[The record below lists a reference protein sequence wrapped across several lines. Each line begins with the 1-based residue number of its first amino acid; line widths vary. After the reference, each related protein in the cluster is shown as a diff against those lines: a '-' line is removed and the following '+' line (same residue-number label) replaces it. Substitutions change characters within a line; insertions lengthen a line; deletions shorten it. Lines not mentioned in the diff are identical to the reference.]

1 MAIDYDVV
9 IIGGSLTGRYAA
21 IAAIQLRARVALIEP
36 EAQSLLARLAP
47 HALTQLSQDAT
58 SGQGASMRWV
68 EGVVSNIEYQYS
80 LAVIA
85 ALGVDVI
92 VGSGQFHRQPH
103 LAFAVNGRFLRARAY
118 LLATST
124 RSAIPDIAG
133 LQPTGY
139 LTTADICQGIVST
152 RQPPRNWVILGGDPD
167 GCQLAQTLTRLGF
180 KATVVVKR
188 SHLLVKEDPDIAHL
202 VQATLEAEGV
212 RVLTQTPVTQVKQ
225 IQDKKWVQ
233 AGDEAI
239 ETDEIL
245 VAAGQVS
252 NVESLNLEA
261 VGVKSH
267 PRGLQLNEKLQ
278 TTNPSIY
285 ACGDVNGDYQFVNI
299 ANYEAR
305 IALKNA
311 LFFPL
316 FKADYR
322 CIPWAIFSNPTL
334 ARVGL
339 TETQA
344 RRRYPQ
350 DVLVLQQYFKTVA
363 AAQLRNETTGVCKL
377 VVRRN
382 GEILGASILGAEA
395 EELIQVVA
403 LAISQK
409 LKVSAIAQLVPVFP
423 SLAEILYQTA
433 AAWSQQRPGTNRAT
447 QFLEDFFNFRRSWS

>member
-1 MAIDYDVV
+1 M
-9 IIGGSLTGRYAA
+9 
-21 IAAIQLRARVALIEP
+21 
-36 EAQSLLARLAP
+36 
-47 HALTQLSQDAT
+47 
-58 SGQGASMRWV
+58 
-68 EGVVSNIEYQYS
+68 
-80 LAVIA
+80 
-85 ALGVDVI
+85 
-92 VGSGQFHRQPH
+92 
-103 LAFAVNGRFLRARAY
+103 
-118 LLATST
+118 
-124 RSAIPDIAG
+124 
-133 LQPTGY
+133 
-139 LTTADICQGIVST
+139 
-152 RQPPRNWVILGGDPD
+152 
-167 GCQLAQTLTRLGF
+167 
-180 KATVVVKR
+180 
-188 SHLLVKEDPDIAHL
+188 
-202 VQATLEAEGV
+202 
-212 RVLTQTPVTQVKQ
+212 
-225 IQDKKWVQ
+225 Q

-363 AAQLRNETTGVCKL
+363 AAPAQKRNNWGLQIGYTT
-377 VVRRN
+377 
-382 GEILGASILGAEA
+382 
-395 EELIQVVA
+395 
-403 LAISQK
+403 
-409 LKVSAIAQLVPVFP
+409 
-423 SLAEILYQTA
+423 
-433 AAWSQQRPGTNRAT
+433 QR
-447 QFLEDFFNFRRSWS
+447 